1 MIARDM
7 KEPAKEL
14 SRELGV
20 YFRFLTRN
28 TSDEVPLSDEYE
40 HARVYADI
48 QGFRFDGRIKV
59 EMDELDQQLAQ
70 ITVPRLILQP
80 LLENAFGHGLK
91 QKIRGGLLKVTI
103 QADEEL
109 VHIFVEDN
117 GEELSDAQLETM
129 QEQISQVTSGSL
141 SVETTGLLNIARRL
155 QLYFSIEHA
164 LTITRS
170 PLGGLKSH

>member
-1 MIARDM
+1 M
-7 KEPAKEL
+7 
-14 SRELGV
+14 
-20 YFRFLTRN
+20 
-28 TSDEVPLSDEYE
+28 
-40 HARVYADI
+40 
-48 QGFRFDGRIKV
+48 
-59 EMDELDQQLAQ
+59 
-70 ITVPRLILQP
+70 
-80 LLENAFGHGLK
+80 
-91 QKIRGGLLKVTI
+91 TI